1 MLATFCR
8 SGIQQ
13 VFLSATDQF
22 LFLPALAS
30 IAHKTAKDLAT
41 GCVILF
47 LLINMKS

>member
-1 MLATFCR
+1 MLATLCR
-8 SGIQQ
+8 SDIQQ
-13 VFLSATDQF
+13 VFISATDQF

-30 IAHKTAKDLAT
+30 IAHKTAKDLGA